1 MFVTK
6 NCLIKKNFGHKKINW
21 LCIHENVEIFSP
33 RYTNSIYLI
42 LHCRQECYFE
52 DILTL
57 SLTGIARAWL
67 LRGGGADSAPAYNSM
82 KGLRPNITIQ
92 SLVLYQNGG
101 LCKNF
106 GPNLKI

>member
-1 MFVTK
+1 MVTK
-6 NCLIKKNFGHKKINW
+6 KLTGYV

-82 KGLRPNITIQ
+82 NEGTETQ
-92 SLVLYQNGG
+92 HYYSE
-101 LCKNF
+101 F
-106 GPNLKI
+106 GPLSKWRSMQKSGSQFKNLS